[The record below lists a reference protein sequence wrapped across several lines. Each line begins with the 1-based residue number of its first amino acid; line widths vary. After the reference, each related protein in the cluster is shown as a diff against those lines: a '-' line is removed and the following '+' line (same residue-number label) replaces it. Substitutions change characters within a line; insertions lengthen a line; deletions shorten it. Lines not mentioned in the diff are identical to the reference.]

1 METTLSTTLRAS
13 TRAFNPQMRDADMSI
28 AEYIMLLRDTLYPS
42 GKNELTTTATGRKV
56 SNDLGEILTN
66 MNSVVTRD
74 EIDHAVKSYR
84 QTVLFNPDDIEAHF
98 QLGISCLLLKDRH
111 SALKQYKILKE
122 LNPRIADELVQR
134 WNIKSPW

>member
-1 METTLSTTLRAS
+1 MDTTLATTLRVG
-13 TRAFNPQMRDADMSI
+13 TRAFNPQMKDVDMSI

-42 GKNELTTTATGRKV
+42 GKNELTSTAPGRKV

-66 MNSVVTRD
+66 MNSVVTRR

-84 QTVLFNPDDIEAHF
+84 QTVMFNPDDTEAHF
-98 QLGISCLLLKDRH
+98 QLGISCLLLKDRC
-111 SALKQYKILKE
+111 SAKKQYKILKE
-122 LNPRIADELVQR
+122 LNPPMADELLQR